1 MSFDYRLLGKKLRE
15 ARESLLIEPSEV
27 AGILKISK
35 NEYIKLE
42 NGEKQATGD
51 QILRLA
57 TLYQRDFRYFITGD
71 YPSAESQIQELFR
84 LNSSLSKNDRLAIQE
99 FIRFCEYEYFLEGL
113 ISQKVSE
120 ELPDYSN
127 IIHHNYYQQ
136 QGQEGAYL
144 ERKRLQIGNSPIT
157 DIFQLIRQQG
167 VHVFKRKLED
177 QNISGLY
184 IKHPEAGHC
193 ILINY
198 IDDLYR
204 QNFSAAHEYCHALF
218 DSSLEQEMT
227 YFKTNNN
234 NHKEREWRANS
245 FAGYFLVPEKAIHKY
260 YRLQNNYG
268 EWLTLIKQM
277 CSDFSVSS
285 KVVII
290 RLHDIKWIDAELKHR
305 LYNDQRLIIKKTD
318 KFDPEIS
325 DDLSIGSKERIMKL
339 IHKGLSWY
347 FIELATE
354 AYRKNDIT
362 YQKLLEML
370 NLPIEEGNELLSDLR
385 VFMEATK

>member
-15 ARESLLIEPSEV
+15 ARESLRIELSES
-27 AGILKISK
+27 ADSLKISET
-35 NEYIKLE
+35 EYIELE

-57 TLYQRDFRYFITGD
+57 TLYHRDFRYFVTGD

-84 LNSSLSKNDRLAIQE
+84 ANSSLSKNDRLAIQE
-99 FIRFCEYEYFLEGL
+99 FIRLCEYEDFLEKL
-113 ISQKVSE
+113 IFKKISQV
-120 ELPDYSN
+120 LPDYSQN
-127 IIHHNYYQQ
+127 LNHNYYKK

-144 ERKRLQIGNSPIT
+144 ERERLQLGDSPIQ

-167 VHVFKRKLED
+167 IHLFKRKLED

-198 IDDLYR
+198 LDDLYR
-204 QNFSAAHEYCHALF
+204 QNFSVAHEYCHALF

-227 YFKTNNN
+227 YFKDNNN
-234 NHKEREWRANS
+234 NREWRANS
-245 FAGYFLVPEKAIHKY
+245 FAGCFLVPENAIK
-260 YRLQNNYG
+260 NNYNIPKHY
-268 EWLTLIKQM
+268 ESWITLIKQI
-277 CSDFSVSS
+277 CSDFTVSS

-290 RLHDIKWIDAELKHR
+290 RLYDINWIDEELKNR
-305 LYNDQRLIIKKTD
+305 LYYDPQLIIKKTD

-325 DDLSIGSKERIMKL
+325 ADLSIGSKERITNL
-339 IHKGLSWY
+339 IHQGLSWY

-354 AYRKNDIT
+354 AYHQSEIT
-362 YQKLLEML
+362 YHKLLEML
-370 NLPIEEGNELLSDLR
+370 NLPIEDGQELLSDLR

>member
-27 AGILKISK
+27 ADALKMHE
-35 NEYIKLE
+35 NEYLQLE
-42 NGEKQATGD
+42 NGEKQAKGD

-71 YPSAESQIQELFR
+71 YPSPSAESQIQELFR

-99 FIRFCEYEYFLEGL
+99 FIKFCEYEYFLESL
-113 ISQKVSE
+113 ILQKVSE
-120 ELPDYSN
+120 ELPDYSK
-127 IIHHNYYQQ
+127 IIDHNYYKQ

-144 ERKRLQIGNSPIT
+144 ERKRLQLGNSPIT

-177 QNISGLY
+177 KNISGLY

-198 IDDLYR
+198 LDDLYR

-227 YFKTNNN
+227 YFNKN
-234 NHKEREWRANS
+234 KDFREWRANS
-245 FAGYFLVPEKAIHKY
+245 FAGNFLVPEKAIHKY
-260 YRLQNNYG
+260 YKIQNNYE

-285 KVVII
+285 KVIII
-290 RLHDIKWIDAELKHR
+290 RLYDIEWIDAKLKDK

-325 DDLSIGSKERIMKL
+325 DDLSIGSKERIMTL

-385 VFMEATK
+385 VLMEATK